1 MSGLTSGPTSE
12 PMSGLVAAPAG
23 VPADTLDDLI
33 TVRPP
38 TGRPNSDPTWDEA
51 SVVLHEVLDGHYHR
65 LVLHS
70 PSIASSAWAGQFVMI
85 SVPSSGVPA
94 ISVPSSGVPANP
106 VPSQGRAPILL
117 PRPMA
122 IQRRHPER
130 GDIEVTF
137 SIAGRGTAE
146 LARIEVGQSLL
157 LIGPLG
163 RGFEI
168 PDTTSRI
175 LVMAHGSGVCAVLGI
190 VEDAAARGI
199 PTLALLS
206 AAMRSAV
213 VGERDCAEL
222 GTEAIIVTEDAGS
235 NTIPAIDRLLREHYR
250 AERPSVI
257 MVCGSSALT
266 RAAVALGVD
275 WGIPVQVALE
285 AHMACGLGYCHGC
298 AAPVAASSDRA
309 SSDGATSDRVT
320 SDGAIS
326 DGATSDREGPLVCR
340 DGPVFDAH
348 VPH

>member
-1 MSGLTSGPTSE
+1 MSGLLAGSTGVPAPTPGVIFE
-12 PMSGLVAAPAG
+12 R
-23 VPADTLDDLI
+23 VPADTLDDLL

-38 TGRPNSDPTWDEA
+38 TGRVEADPTWDEA
-51 SVVLHEVLDGHYHR
+51 PVLLHEVLDGHYHR

-70 PSIASSAWAGQFVMI
+70 PSIASRARAGQFVMV
-85 SVPSSGVPA
+85 SVPSRGGA
-94 ISVPSSGVPANP
+94 K
-106 VPSQGRAPILL
+106 ILL

-157 LIGPLG
+157 LTGPLG

-168 PDTTSRI
+168 PDATSRI

-250 AERPSVI
+250 TERPSVI

-348 VPH
+348 VPF

>member
-1 MSGLTSGPTSE
+1 
-12 PMSGLVAAPAG
+12 MSGLVAASTGVPAPTPG
-23 VPADTLDDLI
+23 VISERVPADTLGDIL

-38 TGRPNSDPTWDEA
+38 TGRVEADPTWDEA
-51 SVVLHEVLDGHYHR
+51 PVLLHEVLDGHYHR

-70 PSIASSAWAGQFVMI
+70 PSIASRARAGQFVMV
-85 SVPSSGVPA
+85 SVPSRGGA
-94 ISVPSSGVPANP
+94 K
-106 VPSQGRAPILL
+106 ILL

-157 LIGPLG
+157 LTGPLG

-168 PDTTSRI
+168 PDATSRI

-250 AERPSVI
+250 TDRPSVI

-348 VPH
+348 VPF

>member
-1 MSGLTSGPTSE
+1 MSGLLAGSTGVPAPTPGVISE
-12 PMSGLVAAPAG
+12 R
-23 VPADTLDDLI
+23 VPADTLDDLL

-38 TGRPNSDPTWDEA
+38 TGRIATDPTWDEA
-51 SVVLHEVLDGHYHR
+51 PVLLHEVLDGHYHR

-70 PSIASSAWAGQFVMI
+70 PSIASRARAGQFVMI
-85 SVPSSGVPA
+85 SVPSVSG
-94 ISVPSSGVPANP
+94 PSRDGAK
-106 VPSQGRAPILL
+106 ILL

-157 LIGPLG
+157 LTGPLG

-168 PDTTSRI
+168 PDATSRI

-222 GTEAIIVTEDAGS
+222 GTEAVIVTEDAGS

-250 AERPSVI
+250 TERPSVI

-309 SSDGATSDRVT
+309 TSGRATSDRVT
-320 SDGAIS
+320 SDGATS
-326 DGATSDREGPLVCR
+326 DGASSDREGPLVCR

-348 VPH
+348 VPF

>member
-1 MSGLTSGPTSE
+1 MSGLLAGSTGVPAPTPGVISE
-12 PMSGLVAAPAG
+12 R
-23 VPADTLDDLI
+23 VPADTLDDLL

-38 TGRPNSDPTWDEA
+38 TGRIATDPTWDEA
-51 SVVLHEVLDGHYHR
+51 PVLLHEVLDGHYHR

-70 PSIASSAWAGQFVMI
+70 PSIASRARAGQFVMV
-85 SVPSSGVPA
+85 SVPSRGGA
-94 ISVPSSGVPANP
+94 K
-106 VPSQGRAPILL
+106 ILL

-157 LIGPLG
+157 LTGPLG

-168 PDTTSRI
+168 PDATSRI

-250 AERPSVI
+250 TDRPSVI

-348 VPH
+348 VPF

>member
-1 MSGLTSGPTSE
+1 MSGLLAGSTGVPAPTPGVISE
-12 PMSGLVAAPAG
+12 R
-23 VPADTLDDLI
+23 VPADTLGDIL

-38 TGRPNSDPTWDEA
+38 TGRVEADPTWDEA
-51 SVVLHEVLDGHYHR
+51 PVLLHEVLDGHYHR

-70 PSIASSAWAGQFVMI
+70 PSIASRARAGQFVMV
-85 SVPSSGVPA
+85 SVPSRGGA
-94 ISVPSSGVPANP
+94 K
-106 VPSQGRAPILL
+106 ILL

-157 LIGPLG
+157 LTGPLG

-168 PDTTSRI
+168 PDATSRI

-250 AERPSVI
+250 TDRPSVI

-348 VPH
+348 VPF

>member
-1 MSGLTSGPTSE
+1 MSW
-12 PMSGLVAAPAG
+12 LVAASAGVPAPTPG
-23 VPADTLDDLI
+23 VISERVPADTLADLL

-38 TGRPNSDPTWDEA
+38 TGRVEADPTWDEA
-51 SVVLHEVLDGHYHR
+51 PVLLHEVLDGHYHR

-70 PSIASSAWAGQFVMI
+70 PSIASSARAGQFVMI
-85 SVPSSGVPA
+85 SVPSVSGPS
-94 ISVPSSGVPANP
+94 ISVPSR
-106 VPSQGRAPILL
+106 GRAKILL

-146 LARIEVGQSLL
+146 LARVEVGQSLL
-157 LIGPLG
+157 LTGPLG

-168 PDTTSRI
+168 PDATSRI

-250 AERPSVI
+250 TERPSVI

-298 AAPVAASSDRA
+298 AAPVAASSGRA
-309 SSDGATSDRVT
+309 SSDGATSDRATSDRVT

-326 DGATSDREGPLVCR
+326 DGASSDREGPLVCR

-348 VPH
+348 VPF

>member
-1 MSGLTSGPTSE
+1 
-12 PMSGLVAAPAG
+12 
-23 VPADTLDDLI
+23 
-33 TVRPP
+33 
-38 TGRPNSDPTWDEA
+38 
-51 SVVLHEVLDGHYHR
+51 
-65 LVLHS
+65 LHS
-70 PSIASSAWAGQFVMI
+70 PSIASRARAGQFVMV
-85 SVPSSGVPA
+85 SVPSRGGA
-94 ISVPSSGVPANP
+94 K
-106 VPSQGRAPILL
+106 ILL

-157 LIGPLG
+157 LTGPLG

-168 PDTTSRI
+168 PDATSRI

-250 AERPSVI
+250 TDRPSVI

-348 VPH
+348 VPF

>member
-1 MSGLTSGPTSE
+1 MAG
-12 PMSGLVAAPAG
+12 MVAAPIGIPAQTPG
-23 VPADTLDDLI
+23 VTSERVPADTLDDILI
-33 TVRPP
+33 VRPP
-38 TGRPNSDPTWDEA
+38 TGRVEADPTWDEA
-51 SVVLHEVLDGHYHR
+51 PVLLHEVLDGHYHR

-70 PSIASSAWAGQFVMI
+70 PSIASRARAGQFVMI
-85 SVPSSGVPA
+85 SVPSAAVPSD
-94 ISVPSSGVPANP
+94 SVPSATAPAIL
-106 VPSQGRAPILL
+106 VPSRGGAKILL

-157 LIGPLG
+157 LTGPLG

-168 PDTTSRI
+168 PDATSRI

-250 AERPSVI
+250 TERPSVI

-348 VPH
+348 VPF

>member
-1 MSGLTSGPTSE
+1 MSGLLAGSTGVPAPTPGVISE
-12 PMSGLVAAPAG
+12 R
-23 VPADTLDDLI
+23 VPADTLGDIL

-38 TGRPNSDPTWDEA
+38 TGRVEADPTWDEA
-51 SVVLHEVLDGHYHR
+51 PVLLHEVLDGHYHR

-70 PSIASSAWAGQFVMI
+70 PSIASRARAGQFVMV
-85 SVPSSGVPA
+85 SVPSRGGA
-94 ISVPSSGVPANP
+94 K
-106 VPSQGRAPILL
+106 ILL

-146 LARIEVGQSLL
+146 LARIEVGQRLL
-157 LIGPLG
+157 LTGPLG

-168 PDTTSRI
+168 PDATSRI

-250 AERPSVI
+250 TDRPSVI

-348 VPH
+348 VPF

>member
-1 MSGLTSGPTSE
+1 MSGLLAGSTGVPAPTPGVISE
-12 PMSGLVAAPAG
+12 R
-23 VPADTLDDLI
+23 VPADTLGDIL

-38 TGRPNSDPTWDEA
+38 TGRVEADPTWDEA
-51 SVVLHEVLDGHYHR
+51 PVLLHEVLDGHYHR

-70 PSIASSAWAGQFVMI
+70 PSIASRARAGQFVMI
-85 SVPSSGVPA
+85 SVPSRGGA
-94 ISVPSSGVPANP
+94 K
-106 VPSQGRAPILL
+106 ILL

-157 LIGPLG
+157 LTGPLG

-168 PDTTSRI
+168 PDATSRI

-250 AERPSVI
+250 TDRPSVI

-348 VPH
+348 VPF

>member
-1 MSGLTSGPTSE
+1 MSGLLAGSTGVPAPTPGVISE
-12 PMSGLVAAPAG
+12 R
-23 VPADTLDDLI
+23 VPADTLGDIL

-38 TGRPNSDPTWDEA
+38 TGRVEADPTWDEA
-51 SVVLHEVLDGHYHR
+51 PVLLHEVLDGHYHR

-70 PSIASSAWAGQFVMI
+70 PSIASRARAGQFVVV
-85 SVPSSGVPA
+85 SVPSRGGA
-94 ISVPSSGVPANP
+94 K
-106 VPSQGRAPILL
+106 ILL

-168 PDTTSRI
+168 PDATSRI

-250 AERPSVI
+250 TERPSVI

-348 VPH
+348 VPF